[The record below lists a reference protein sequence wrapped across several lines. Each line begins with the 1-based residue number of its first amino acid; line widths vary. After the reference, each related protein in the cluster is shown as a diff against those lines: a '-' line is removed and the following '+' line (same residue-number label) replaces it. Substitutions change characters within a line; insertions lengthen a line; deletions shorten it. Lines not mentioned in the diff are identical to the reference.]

1 MYEQASWVLRLNVVV
16 GVMKFIGQHSQQN
29 DVILASLDDGITVI
43 GMYLQVLENSRRRFQ
58 TSESQFRV

>member
-16 GVMKFIGQHSQQN
+16 MKLIGQHSQQN

-43 GMYLQVLENSRRRFQ
+43 GMYLQVLEISRRRFQ
-58 TSESQFRV
+58 TSENEFRV